1 MNKKSIRTY
10 IAAKVSEEILY
21 EKIERN
27 CQLIEK
33 RKTIGYDTN
42 GDVFEDTYSRFYEF
56 DTHDLKN
63 K

>member
-1 MNKKSIRTY
+1 MENF
-10 IAAKVSEEILY
+10 EEA
-21 EKIERN
+21 IEQYLSLNDGNRP
-27 CQLIEK
+27 IPHSD
-33 RKTIGYDTN
+33 RKHKLIGYDTN